1 MSVPESELRS
11 KLRILIS
18 SFDHHLIRMLAGA
31 LKSAD
36 PFMRKRAAAIL
47 ISWGTRE
54 AIELLY
60 SHASKYDVP
69 SATVDCPT
77 GIRSGCGVICCR
89 VMFARITP
97 EDLADGI
104 EEHPGMPGFARIT
117 PQGCYALEQETN
129 RCMIWEKRPL
139 TCRIF
144 NCKTDPRFA
153 HLMKW

>member
-1 MSVPESELRS
+1 MRDLIVSLDHQIVSRLPE
-11 KLRILIS
+11 
-18 SFDHHLIRMLAGA
+18 A

-36 PFMRKRAAAIL
+36 RTIRQRAAAIL
-47 ISWGTRE
+47 VSWGTRD

-69 SATVDCPT
+69 AAKVDCET
-77 GIRSGCGVICCR
+77 GMRSGCGVICCR

-97 EDLADGI
+97 EDIAEGI
-104 EEHPGMPGFARIT
+104 EEHPGMPGFARVT
-117 PQGCYALEQETN
+117 PNGCYALEQETN
-129 RCMIWEKRPL
+129 RCTIWEKRPI

>member
-1 MSVPESELRS
+1 MSASENATKL
-11 KLRILIS
+11 KLRNLVAS
-18 SFDHHLIRMLAGA
+18 LDHHMIRILAGA
-31 LKSAD
+31 LKNAD
-36 PFMRKRAAAIL
+36 PLVRKRAVAIL
-47 ISWGTRE
+47 VSWGTHE
-54 AIELLY
+54 AVELLY

-69 SATVDCPT
+69 AAKVDCAT
-77 GIRSGCGVICCR
+77 GMRSGCGVFCCR

-97 EDLADGI
+97 EDIADGI
-104 EEHPGMPGFARIT
+104 EEHPGMAGFARVT

-129 RCMIWEKRPL
+129 RCTIWEKRPL